1 MIVIHSNVPLL
12 MELRKMKVPEMIE
25 KTEMDELTIKKLRS
39 DKLIGSCRLESLY
52 KMAAVLDV
60 RLDNL
65 FSIIEIEGV

>member
-12 MELRKMKVPEMIE
+12 MELRKIKVPEMIE

-39 DKLIGSCRLESLY
+39 DKLIGTCRLESLY
-52 KMAAVLDV
+52 KTAAVLDV

-65 FSIIEIEGV
+65 FSIIEIEGI